1 VTIELGEEVNHNIKG
16 QNVLDGLAFFVL
28 YWIIY
33 DLLGGIEREML
44 KVFRSEYLVTR
55 EPSRRREM

>member
-1 VTIELGEEVNHNIKG
+1 LAKKLIIDIKG
-16 QNVLDGLAFFVL
+16 QNVMDGLAFFVL

-44 KVFRSEYLVTR
+44 KVGLGRQGKSNV
-55 EPSRRREM
+55 